1 MVYMKNELRVFLTAL
16 MFFTRIP
23 CPKWVG
29 YSESLLNQASRYFPL
44 VGVLVGLVAALV
56 FQIARYFFPLPVAL
70 ILSMAS
76 SIWLTG
82 AFHEDGL
89 SDACDGFGGGWTPE
103 NILKIMKDSR
113 VGAFGAIGL
122 WLALSLKLFSLHA
135 IPEPL
140 IFVSIIAGHS
150 VSRFFSGSFIYSDIY
165 VQQDLQSKVKPLA
178 RRMTGRDLAMSAV
191 WGLMPLLL
199 YFHARILWVIL
210 LLALAKWLLG
220 RYYRKHLGGYTGDCL
235 GAAQQVFEIVFY
247 LGVIGLLSG
256 S

>member
-1 MVYMKNELRVFLTAL
+1 MKYMQNEMRIFLTAV

-56 FQIARYFFPLPVAL
+56 FQVARCFFPLPVAL
-70 ILSMAS
+70 IVSMTS

-89 SDACDGFGGGWTPE
+89 SDACDGFGGGWAPE
-103 NILKIMKDSR
+103 NILTIMKDSR
-113 VGAFGAIGL
+113 VGAYGVIGL
-122 WLALSLKLFSLHA
+122 WLALSLKLFSLHS
-135 IPEPL
+135 IPEPF

-150 VSRFFSGSFIYSDIY
+150 VSRFFAGSFIYSDLY

-178 RRMTGRDLAMSAV
+178 RRMTGRDLAISAV
-191 WGLMPLLL
+191 WGLMPLLF
-199 YFHARILWVIL
+199 YFRLRL
-210 LLALAKWLLG
+210 LGVFVPLVLAKWLLG
-220 RYYRKHLGGYTGDCL
+220 RYYRKRLGGYTGDCL
-235 GAAQQVFEIVFY
+235 GAAQQGFEILFY
-247 LGVIGLLSG
+247 LGVSALIPG